1 MPLIAA
7 GIAFFGLLALFPG
20 IATLLSLAGF
30 LFDSAIVLRQVEA
43 LQGVAP
49 EEPIVLLRDQVRALA
64 DQASAEAGL
73 TVAVSLLVSL
83 FWASRGVDNLVEGIN
98 VAYGELETRNI
109 FKRNAVSLSLTVVL
123 TALALTALSLS
134 LAVPWLAER
143 IGLAGA
149 ADLIVRWGRWPMLL
163 LLTLGFLSVVY
174 RYAPARRPARW
185 SWVTPGAVLAATGW
199 FLASI
204 AFSFYVRNFGAYN
217 PTYGALAGVV
227 ILLLW
232 MWLTSFVVLLGA
244 HLDAEMEHQTR
255 LDTTRGPTRPL
266 GRRNA
271 HMADTVGRR
280 P

>member
-73 TVAVSLLVSL
+73 TVAVSLIVSL

-109 FKRNAVSLSLTVVL
+109 IKRNAVSLSLTVVL

-199 FLASI
+199 LLASI

-255 LDTTRGPTRPL
+255 LDTTRGPTRPM

>member
-185 SWVTPGAVLAATGW
+185 RWVTPGAVLAATGW

>member
-49 EEPIVLLRDQVRALA
+49 EEPIVLVRDQVRALA

-73 TVAVSLLVSL
+73 TVAVSLIVSL

-255 LDTTRGPTRPL
+255 LDTTRGPTRPM

>member
-134 LAVPWLAER
+134 IAVPWLAER

-185 SWVTPGAVLAATGW
+185 RWVTPGAVLAATGW

>member
-185 SWVTPGAVLAATGW
+185 RWVTPGAVLAATGW

-255 LDTTRGPTRPL
+255 LDTTRGPTRPM
-266 GRRNA
+266 GYRNA